1 MPAQDHAVRCVI
13 PDVSPLDPWFVN
25 WSLWAGWRKSRAG
38 EACEY
43 MLRLAFVYLAGAAPF
58 IGSSG
63 DLSGDLVNGK
73 HAAYRS
79 ANAASAS
86 WRF

>member
-1 MPAQDHAVRCVI
+1 MVRRLI
-13 PDVSPLDPWFVN
+13 HGSSTGPY
-25 WSLWAGWRKSRAG
+25 GRREKIQSRRSVL
-38 EACEY
+38 EY